1 MGNIPLGK
9 SVKSPLSIIKNII
22 NVADT
27 DKGKTFKNKEVNGK
41 IDKDFNQGHLGDCAL
56 LSTLY
61 GFSRTK
67 EGAQAIEDALV
78 ELTDDAGDVT
88 GYQVTFDKGDDDK
101 NNDEIYTITK
111 QELEAAKN
119 GTNGRQYSK
128 GDDDVTLLELA
139 LEKSFNQS
147 QDPVL
152 RNLVDNYTSVN
163 ADDKLNG
170 VNPASVTYL
179 FTGDVSANYL
189 VRPEDNIS
197 GRFTPVLD
205 IEVQDS
211 NGETVKFQNGVTYK
225 MSMATDA
232 SYVQARNLQ
241 TDETIKLGYND
252 FISKVLKP
260 DAQKSKE
267 DTQKLFDN
275 FNPNE
280 EMLLFATSTGNVI
293 IGKSSDG
300 SPVTGVDV
308 KGSDGNNVQLIAPHA
323 YAVKSISNG
332 VVSLMDP
339 NDSSKVI
346 QVKQE
351 SLLGLEKFH
360 AYSLPVE

>member
-1 MGNIPLGK
+1 MANIPLGK
-9 SVKSPLSIIKNII
+9 SLKPAFSFIKNL
-22 NVADT
+22 VD
-27 DKGKTFKNKEVNGK
+27 NKAGDSKFSNKDVNGK

-78 ELTDDAGDVT
+78 ELTGDDGEAI

-101 NNDEIYTITK
+101 SNDETYTISRA
-111 QELEAAKN
+111 ELEVAKK
-119 GTNGRQYSK
+119 GTSGRQYAT
-128 GDDDVTLLELA
+128 GDDDVTILELA

-163 ADDKLNG
+163 AEDKLNG
-170 VNPASVTYL
+170 VNPASITYL
-179 FTGDVSANYL
+179 FTGDASSNYL
-189 VRPEDNIS
+189 VRPEDSIS

-205 IEVQDS
+205 IETQDL
-211 NGETVKFQNGVTYK
+211 NGGTVKFQNGVTYK
-225 MSMATDA
+225 MSMAKDG
-232 SYVQARNLQ
+232 SYVLAKNLQ
-241 TDETIKLGYND
+241 NDEEIKIGYND
-252 FISKVLKP
+252 FMSKVLKP

-267 DTQKLFDN
+267 DTQKLFNN
-275 FNPNE
+275 FNPE
-280 EMLLFATSTGNVI
+280 KEMLLFATNTGNTI
-293 IGKSSDG
+293 IGKNSDG

-308 KGSDGNNVQLIAPHA
+308 MGADGKNVQLIAPHA
-323 YAVKSISNG
+323 YAVRSVNNG
-332 VVSLMDP
+332 IVTLMDP
-339 NDSSKVI
+339 NNSSNVI

-360 AYSLPVE
+360 AYSLPTE